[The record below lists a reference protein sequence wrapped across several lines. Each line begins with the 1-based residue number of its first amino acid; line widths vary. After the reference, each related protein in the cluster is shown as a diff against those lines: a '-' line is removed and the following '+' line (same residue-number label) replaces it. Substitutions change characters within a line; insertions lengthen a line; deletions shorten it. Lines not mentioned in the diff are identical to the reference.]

1 MKDLLGASLLF
12 IPRLLTGS
20 FSEGRKILKC
30 APNSFQMKVIGPWAK
45 ETPFVRLSTPDSS
58 ILIYFDKD
66 VLPFEWD
73 ELVTLEKSRSLLG
86 VLDPYWNFIVH
97 ADPLLKHF
105 QAVNDPKESLIL
117 VTEGEQESW
126 YDKVSAEVERAL
138 HKG

>member
-73 ELVTLEKSRSLLG
+73 ELVTLEKSKSLLG

-97 ADPLLKHF
+97 AKSGSERVRLTVDDPTKMLAWFAKS
-105 QAVNDPKESLIL
+105 E
-117 VTEGEQESW
+117 
-126 YDKVSAEVERAL
+126 
-138 HKG
+138 